1 MLHEKRD
8 KQLPA
13 RKLLVSNILP
23 IFPGEWWW
31 EWRSRAQCGH
41 LLWPWKGQA
50 PPYRAWVSQVTR
62 QLYFLYWK
70 ETRFILFIYFFWQNL
85 LYQTTFFEA
94 RNILTFLFAFFDER
108 TKLKALHFSIFF
120 AAWAF
125 QKWEIRSNICSLQ
138 RDLAL
143 LILHVTNRRD
153 RCSLASSESLSLG
166 YSWVIWGWSWL
177 EEVGDEGWANAELPV
192 FESAHVPLYPVVF
205 GAISPSLKLLFSH

>member
-1 MLHEKRD
+1 MGMEVQGPVWTSPVALEGTSPSLQGMGQPGD
-8 KQLPA
+8 QTALFP
-13 RKLLVSNILP
+13 LLERNK
-23 IFPGEWWW
+23 IF
-31 EWRSRAQCGH
+31 
-41 LLWPWKGQA
+41 
-50 PPYRAWVSQVTR
+50 
-62 QLYFLYWK
+62 F
-70 ETRFILFIYFFWQNL
+70 FFFWQNL

-166 YSWVIWGWSWL
+166 YS
-177 EEVGDEGWANAELPV
+177 
-192 FESAHVPLYPVVF
+192 
-205 GAISPSLKLLFSH
+205 